1 MLYVRKASRS
11 SEHPFA
17 LCSYPPV
24 TVMGCRSAATS
35 RRIVRAETR
44 RPPRGRHLSPI
55 SAANLLST
63 STRRIRRF
71 PSTGAL
77 AFMTT
82 DSVSAA
88 SLAHPRVRF
97 GDASLVADVAPPQAA
112 SRPRMVTRLVP
123 RTPAVSRDHVRPRRD
138 LPRHPR
144 EGTGRA
150 APGVSSHV
158 LPTSSGSLTLPV
170 APSGRRGVSHVA
182 PPAPRTL
189 PPRHTMV
196 VAFKPEASSA
206 YGSLRTTPRWRL
218 GCSSGP
224 PPMPWICLLG
234 PASDTRSHAGNVLG
248 RLTAD

>member
-24 TVMGCRSAATS
+24 TVMGCHSAATS
-35 RRIVRAETR
+35 RCIVRAEAR

-71 PSTGAL
+71 PSIGAL

-112 SRPRMVTRLVP
+112 SRPRMVTRLVT

-150 APGVSSHV
+150 APGVFFPCAPHIV
-158 LPTSSGSLTLPV
+158 WVTDAPCRTVGSP
-170 APSGRRGVSHVA
+170 RR
-182 PPAPRTL
+182 
-189 PPRHTMV
+189 
-196 VAFKPEASSA
+196 
-206 YGSLRTTPRWRL
+206 
-218 GCSSGP
+218 
-224 PPMPWICLLG
+224 
-234 PASDTRSHAGNVLG
+234 
-248 RLTAD
+248 